1 MVVLVLFQTQIW
13 NKKIGEERYNMKKF
27 LTITLGAMMLF
38 SGLLFAEDNSCDV
51 SIFKTIKAGDVSSKG
66 AEVFFLGTNP
76 LTIVKDELD
85 MFKIIMSTYYSCEKL
100 QSKDKTCTSVVDVKS
115 NPPTVKQKG
124 FDQAG
129 VVNNLKIQ
137 TTQAKPGETKRTV
150 MLGVQAYETPTPI
163 KDSGDDVVSLYY
175 SVLASS
181 YNKFNILSVDPASFD
196 KSVIIQS
203 VKDAFGK
210 IEACE
215 DAKDKVR
222 KELAELIGSAKDGK
236 ATYSIQDQETLQSA
250 IDIANNTH
258 DNKAA
263 TLQELN
269 KAKQDLTD
277 TRSKLKPV
285 VENKDKKND
294 PNPKDPN
301 PNESLS
307 EFQKLKE
314 LIDYVTDQKSKLP
327 ASINGKL
334 DPVVNKAKAVMN
346 DKAST
351 PGQLED
357 AYNKLDAA
365 YKEALKELLNELI
378 GMIEGELDSYD
389 YAAQPALKDAI
400 KVAKDYIASGDFDV
414 AGLEKAIELLIQA
427 KLSADMEAGK
437 IASAAITD
445 EMIKNE
451 WNALISKLGKN
462 DPAPNK
468 EKKFNTLEEVKKGVP
483 GTDGSANNA
492 NVKKG
497 KWSTLDEVKQ
507 GVSGVEQK

>member
-1 MVVLVLFQTQIW
+1 
-13 NKKIGEERYNMKKF
+13 MKKF

-215 DAKDKVR
+215 DAKDRVR
-222 KELAELIGSAKDGK
+222 KELAMLIGSAQDDKP
-236 ATYSIQDQETLQSA
+236 TYSSADQGTLQLA
-250 IDIANNTH
+250 IDGANKVH

-263 TLQELN
+263 SIQELN

-277 TRSKLKPV
+277 TRGKLKPV
-285 VENKDKKND
+285 IENKDKKND

-301 PNESLS
+301 PNESLPA
-307 EFQKLKE
+307 FQKLKE
-314 LIDYVTDQKSKLP
+314 LIDHVTDQKSKLP

-351 PGQLED
+351 PEQLED

-378 GMIEGELDSYD
+378 GMIEGDLGSYSYD
-389 YAAQPALKDAI
+389 AQPALKDAI
-400 KVAKDYIASGDFDV
+400 KVAKEYLADEDNMDV
-414 AGLEKAIELLIQA
+414 TGLEGAIELLIKA

-445 EMIKNE
+445 DMIKNE

>member
-1 MVVLVLFQTQIW
+1 MKKVLTVVLGITIFFSAQI
-13 NKKIGEERYNMKKF
+13 
-27 LTITLGAMMLF
+27 
-38 SGLLFAEDNSCDV
+38 FAEDDLCNVVLHESGGKN
-51 SIFKTIKAGDVSSKG
+51 IKTGDVSYNGSLLQVNGKEALEG
-66 AEVFFLGTNP
+66 V
-76 LTIVKDELD
+76 VKDEVD
-85 MFKIIMSTYYSCEKL
+85 MF
-100 QSKDKTCTSVVDVKS
+100 
-115 NPPTVKQKG
+115 QK
-124 FDQAG
+124 
-129 VVNNLKIQ
+129 
-137 TTQAKPGETKRTV
+137 
-150 MLGVQAYETPTPI
+150 
-163 KDSGDDVVSLYY
+163 
-175 SVLASS
+175 VLAKHAS
-181 YNKFNILSVDPASFD
+181 YNKGLRSVPITGMNPLPKREVFDNKGQKKEQELQLIPFQTYKSEKGVALGNNSWVSIITVSQDQNPDLVSMYYDVLVKSYSEKLNILSVDPATFNKD
-196 KSVIIQS
+196 KVVSS
-203 VKDAFGK
+203 VKDALNK
-210 IEACE
+210 IKACE

-236 ATYSIQDQETLQSA
+236 ATYSTQDQETLQSA

-263 TLQELN
+263 TLQDLN
-269 KAKQDLTD
+269 KAKKDLTD
-277 TRSKLKPV
+277 TRSELKPV
-285 VENKDKKND
+285 TGNNKQGSGQ
-294 PNPKDPN
+294 DPN
-301 PNESLS
+301 PNESLL
-307 EFQKLKE
+307 EFQNLKE

-351 PGQLED
+351 PEQLKD
-357 AYNKLDAA
+357 AYNKLEAA

-414 AGLEKAIELLIQA
+414 AGLEEAIELLIKA

-437 IASAAITD
+437 IASAAITG